1 MTTWPILSVVTF
13 LPVVGALL
21 IYISRGDDEAAQRNS
36 RWIALWTT
44 LITFAVSLILVVRFD
59 PAQPDFQFVEK
70 APWLANAITYH
81 MGVDGISLPF
91 VILTTALMPFCILA
105 SWKSITMRVREYMMA
120 FLLLE
125 TLMIGTFSALD
136 LVLFYLFFEGGLIP
150 MFLII
155 GVWGGPRRVYASFK
169 FFLYTL
175 LGSVLM
181 LLAIMA
187 LYWNAG
193 TTDIPTLMHTAVP
206 RSLQTW
212 AWLAFFASF
221 AVKMPMWPVHTWLPD
236 AHVEAP
242 TAGSVILAAILL
254 KMGGYG
260 FLRFSLPMFPLASH
274 DFAPLIFSL
283 SAIAIIYTSLVA
295 LMQEDMKKLIAY
307 SSVAHMGFVTM
318 GIFAGTT
325 QGVAGGVFQM
335 ISHGIVSG
343 ALFLCVGIVYD
354 RMHTREIAAYGGLV
368 NRMPLYALVF
378 MVFTMAN
385 VGLPGTSG
393 FVGEFMTL
401 IGTFKVSVPTATF
414 ATTGVILSA
423 AYALWLYR
431 KIVFGALV
439 KPSLATIKDLTF
451 RESLTLMPLVILTI
465 LFGVYPKPVL
475 DMSAASVQQL
485 VTNYGHSGDC
495 HQGSRAAAV
504 KARTMNF
511 ESAGYQLLPVLPELV
526 LAIGAMVLLMI
537 GAYRGQQTT
546 GLVTGL
552 AVCLLVVVGALE
564 LWLPAGKLTT
574 FNGSFIVDDFARF
587 LKILALIGSAR
598 DADPVGGIPGRSVPA
613 HLRIC
618 HPGPALDARH
628 DGADLGRRPD
638 HALSRARADVAR
650 ALRGRGEQP
659 RQRQID
665 RSRPEIFRAGR
676 VVVGHAAVWCL
687 AGLRLY
693 RHCELRRHRGGR
705 QDRQHRHRVRTG
717 VPAGRAVL
725 QGLGRAVPHVDA

>member
-1 MTTWPILSVVTF
+1 
-13 LPVVGALL
+13 
-21 IYISRGDDEAAQRNS
+21 
-36 RWIALWTT
+36 
-44 LITFAVSLILVVRFD
+44 
-59 PAQPDFQFVEK
+59 
-70 APWLANAITYH
+70 
-81 MGVDGISLPF
+81 
-91 VILTTALMPFCILA
+91 
-105 SWKSITMRVREYMMA
+105 MRVREYMMA

-125 TLMIGTFSALD
+125 TLMVGTFAALD

-283 SAIAIIYTSLVA
+283 SVIAIIYTSLVA
-295 LMQEDMKKLIAY
+295 LMQEDIKKLIAY

-335 ISHGIVSG
+335 VSHGIVSG

-401 IGTFKVSVPTATF
+401 IGTFKVSIPTATF
-414 ATTGVILSA
+414 ATHGRDPVGGLCA
-423 AYALWLYR
+423 VALPQGRVRRADKAVAGQHQGSHLPR
-431 KIVFGALV
+431 G
-439 KPSLATIKDLTF
+439 P
-451 RESLTLMPLVILTI
+451 RLMPLVALTI
-465 LFGVYPKPVL
+465 LFGFYPKPVL

-485 VTNYGHSGDC
+485 VNNYSHRGDC
-495 HQGSRAAAV
+495 REGSRTSAVNAA
-504 KARTMNF
+504 
-511 ESAGYQLLPVLPELV
+511 
-526 LAIGAMVLLMI
+526 
-537 GAYRGQQTT
+537 GQDN
-546 GLVTGL
+546 
-552 AVCLLVVVGALE
+552 A
-564 LWLPAGKLTT
+564 P
-574 FNGSFIVDDFARF
+574 
-587 LKILALIGSAR
+587 
-598 DADPVGGIPGRSVPA
+598 
-613 HLRIC
+613 
-618 HPGPALDARH
+618 
-628 DGADLGRRPD
+628 
-638 HALSRARADVAR
+638 
-650 ALRGRGEQP
+650 
-659 RQRQID
+659 
-665 RSRPEIFRAGR
+665 
-676 VVVGHAAVWCL
+676 
-687 AGLRLY
+687 
-693 RHCELRRHRGGR
+693 
-705 QDRQHRHRVRTG
+705 
-717 VPAGRAVL
+717 
-725 QGLGRAVPHVDA
+725 

>member
-1 MTTWPILSVVTF
+1 MTTWPILSVTTF
-13 LPVVGALL
+13 LPLVGTL
-21 IYISRGDDEAAQRNS
+21 IVYLSRGDDEAAQRNS

-44 LITFAVSLILVVRFD
+44 LITFAVSLILVARFD
-59 PAQPDFQFVEK
+59 PSTADFQFVEK
-70 APWLANAITYH
+70 ANWLATGITYH

-91 VILTTALMPFCILA
+91 VILTTALMPFCIIA
-105 SWKSITMRVREYMMA
+105 SWKVTSRVREYMMA
-120 FLLLE
+120 FLILE
-125 TLMIGTFSALD
+125 TLMVGTFSALD

-187 LYWNAG
+187 LYWNG
-193 TTDIPTLMHTAVP
+193 NTTDIPTLMHTAVP

-274 DFAPLIFSL
+274 DFAPLIFTL
-283 SAIAIIYTSLVA
+283 STIAIIYTSLVA
-295 LMQEDMKKLIAY
+295 MMQEDMKKLIAY

-318 GIFAGTT
+318 GIFAGTM

-354 RMHTREIAAYGGLV
+354 RMHTREIAAYGGIV
-368 NRMPLYALVF
+368 NRMPLYAMTF

-401 IGTFKVSVPTATF
+401 LGTFKTSIPTAFF
-414 ATTGVILSA
+414 ATSGVILSA
-423 AYALWLYR
+423 CYALWLYR
-431 KIVFGALV
+431 KVVFGSLV
-439 KPSLATIKDLTF
+439 KPSLMTIKDLTF
-451 RESLTLMPLVILTI
+451 RECLTLFPLIALTI
-465 LFGVYPKPVL
+465 LFGVYPQPVL

-485 VTNYGHSGDC
+485 VNNYNT
-495 HQGSRAAAV
+495 AVTAV
-504 KARTMNF
+504 KA
-511 ESAGYQLLPVLPELV
+511 AALL
-526 LAIGAMVLLMI
+526 
-537 GAYRGQQTT
+537 Q
-546 GLVTGL
+546 
-552 AVCLLVVVGALE
+552 
-564 LWLPAGKLTT
+564 
-574 FNGSFIVDDFARF
+574 
-587 LKILALIGSAR
+587 
-598 DADPVGGIPGRSVPA
+598 
-613 HLRIC
+613 
-618 HPGPALDARH
+618 
-628 DGADLGRRPD
+628 
-638 HALSRARADVAR
+638 
-650 ALRGRGEQP
+650 
-659 RQRQID
+659 
-665 RSRPEIFRAGR
+665 
-676 VVVGHAAVWCL
+676 
-687 AGLRLY
+687 
-693 RHCELRRHRGGR
+693 
-705 QDRQHRHRVRTG
+705 
-717 VPAGRAVL
+717 
-725 QGLGRAVPHVDA
+725 